1 MADQPRVDSNAP
13 SGGPNPAGGGSS
25 GRGRKKESWV
35 VAQARRAV
43 EAAQTD
49 VDNATSD
56 VTKKRAQD
64 ELKKA
69 KERLQ
74 ELLRTQRRATDAD
87 RRVAEAQAA
96 VEAAAATPGTADD
109 RRAQERLDRETGR
122 ADRTQGARDEAR
134 EDARAFFYSEMGP
147 MIAEAIRE
155 FPQLREF
162 FRRAIAERWDE
173 NKQLRELSNPEN
185 PWFKWWDSKGKW
197 WRAGFTRQYRSGATS
212 GTWGDDIKEAR
223 DFIRA
228 AARDA
233 GVTLTSEQEDRL
245 ARRYWYSDWQND
257 PDALTSW
264 MQERARNQ
272 RENPGVD
279 PDDPDAGADPLLPA
293 NRNAKIDQLRDL
305 AEAYGL
311 EFDNTTLGMW
321 ADQILDPKQNTNGIM
336 DNRFKEFLVQEA
348 RSKYVTFGDQLDA
361 DTSLRQLAGG
371 YVSELS
377 RLLELDPA
385 SIRFTPTGMDP
396 LLQRALTNIDPE
408 TGKPSRIPLWE
419 FTKQIR
425 LDDRWQLTDNARDT
439 YMGAAS
445 KFAKSLGLAG

>member
-1 MADQPRVDSNAP
+1 MAEEDKTPKKDK
-13 SGGPNPAGGGSS
+13 
-25 GRGRKKESWV
+25 KKEPWV

-43 EAAQTD
+43 ESAQTAI
-49 VDNATSD
+49 DNATND
-56 VTKKRAQD
+56 VAKKAAEED
-64 ELKKA
+64 LKRA

-74 ELLRTQRRATDAD
+74 ELLRTQRRAGRAS
-87 RRVAEAQAA
+87 RRVDDAQAA
-96 VEAAAATPGTADD
+96 VDAAAETPGKADD
-109 RRAQERLDRETGR
+109 RKAQERLGREQARAGRTGE
-122 ADRTQGARDEAR
+122 ARDEAR
-134 EDARAFFYSEMGP
+134 EGARDFFYSEMGP
-147 MIAEAIRE
+147 MIAEAIKE

-162 FRRAIAERWDE
+162 FRRAIAEGW
-173 NKQLRELSNPEN
+173 NAAKQERELNNPEN
-185 PWFKWWDSKGKW
+185 AWFKWWDGRGKY
-197 WRAGFTRQYRSGATS
+197 WRQGFARQYRSGATS

-223 DFIRA
+223 DIIQA

-257 PDALTSW
+257 PASLGSW

-279 PDDPDAGADPLLPA
+279 PEDPNAGVDPLLPA
-293 NRNAKIDQLRDL
+293 NRNTKIRELRDL

-311 EFDNTTLGMW
+311 EFDDATLGMW
-321 ADQILDPKQNTNGIM
+321 ADQILDPKQNTNGIQ
-336 DNRFKEFLVQEA
+336 DTRFKEYLVQEA

-361 DTSLRQLAGG
+361 DTNLRQLAGG

-385 SIRFTPTGMDP
+385 EIRFTPTGMDP
-396 LLQRALTNIDPE
+396 LLQKALTNIDTE

-425 LDDRWQLTDNARDT
+425 LDDRWQMTDNARDT

-445 KFAKSLGLAG
+445 KFARALGLAG